1 MNIDE
6 EAKALRREYY
16 QIWRK
21 KPENKAKVRKYS
33 QRYWLKK
40 AQRNLRTTAKEDVDE
55 QERV

>member
-16 QIWRK
+16 RQWRE
-21 KPENKAKVRKYS
+21 KPESKEKVRKYS

-40 AQRNLRTTAKEDVDE
+40 AQRNLRSTAREDVDE
-55 QERV
+55 QE